1 MNLSRLA
8 YNRVMVIVGLF
19 LWWYGAGWKERFL
32 MVRDNIATLYDYFSL
47 DLLIRTLFAP
57 FRQISAGRVRG
68 PIGVQ
73 LRAWFDRLIS
83 RVIGAI
89 VRSMV
94 IVIGIFALVVAAVIG
109 MIRLIAWPLIPVSP
123 IIAVVFALIGWVPWT
138 I

>member
-1 MNLSRLA
+1 MIAERLA
-8 YNRVMVIVGLF
+8 K
-19 LWWYGAGWKERFL
+19 A
-32 MVRDNIATLYDYFSL
+32 YDFFSL
-47 DLLIRTLFAP
+47 DILIKTLFAP

>member
-1 MNLSRLA
+1 
-8 YNRVMVIVGLF
+8 
-19 LWWYGAGWKERFL
+19 

-123 IIAVVFALIGWVPWT
+123 IIAVAFALIGWVPWT